1 MKKYIKPNTEIV
13 EVAISQALLGG
24 SVDAQV
30 TTIEQPNENALGR
43 QNSNFDIWEDD
54 EEEY

>member
-13 EVAISQALLGG
+13 EVAICQALLGG

-30 TTIEQPNENALGR
+30 TSETQSNESALGR